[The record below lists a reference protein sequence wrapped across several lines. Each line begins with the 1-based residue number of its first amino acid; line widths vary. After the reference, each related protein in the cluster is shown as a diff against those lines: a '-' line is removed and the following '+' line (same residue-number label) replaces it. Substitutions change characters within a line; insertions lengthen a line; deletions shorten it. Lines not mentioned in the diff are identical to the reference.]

1 MGDGILLVDKPAGC
15 TSADVVRAVK
25 RRHRPA
31 SIGHLGTLDPMATGV
46 LPLCLGA
53 GTRVA
58 QFLGAQSKAYTGTIR
73 LGERTDT
80 ADVTGRVVE
89 RRPVPAVEQMD
100 LEGVARSFLGEGQQ
114 IPPMYS
120 AIRRGGRRLY
130 ELARDGVEVERPPRP
145 IRIDRFRLT
154 RAQRAG
160 ELSFEVACS
169 KGTYVR
175 VLAEDVGAALGTLGT
190 LADLRRT
197 EFGDFFVSECEPL
210 DRIVERLGE
219 GAMVPVADDAVA
231 AVARAAENA
240 AAEAA
245 AAARAAEAAAAA
257 ASAGAEAMS
266 AAAVPLA
273 KLAEASA
280 PLTDDRR
287 IEWYGPSMSSKSF
300 LTARL
305 MEAWAHGQDIV
316 DTVGGTRVATDRLRH
331 IAQLGVITRGW
342 SYANRGL
349 ERPAGEVSVSLTAP
363 SGDTWTWEHADE
375 VGRVT
380 GTAEDFCLVVT
391 QRRHL
396 DDTGLVASDGPARDW
411 MLRAQAFAGDA
422 TDGPA
427 PRT

>member
-1 MGDGILLVDKPAGC
+1 MDVAAV
-15 TSADVVRAVK
+15 TADLIAEQDDLDTVVAPLTDDAWALATPSPGWSV
-25 RRHRPA
+25 A
-31 SIGHLGTLDPMATGV
+31 DQIGHLTYFDRTAALAIVDPDAFIEHRDQLIGLFDDPSAVEDLT
-46 LPLCLGA
+46 
-53 GTRVA
+53 
-58 QFLGAQSKAYTGTIR
+58 
-73 LGERTDT
+73 LGEFR
-80 ADVTGRVVE
+80 AMHPAELLAAWREGR
-89 RRPVPAVEQMD
+89 
-100 LEGVARSFLGEGQQ
+100 
-114 IPPMYS
+114 S
-120 AIRRGGRRLY
+120 A
-130 ELARDGVEVERPPRP
+130 
-145 IRIDRFRLT
+145 
-154 RAQRAG
+154 
-160 ELSFEVACS
+160 
-169 KGTYVR
+169 
-175 VLAEDVGAALGTLGT
+175 
-190 LADLRRT
+190 
-197 EFGDFFVSECEPL
+197 
-210 DRIVERLGE
+210 
-219 GAMVPVADDAVA
+219 
-231 AVARAAENA
+231 
-240 AAEAA
+240 
-245 AAARAAEAAAAA
+245 
-257 ASAGAEAMS
+257 
-266 AAAVPLA
+266 
-273 KLAEASA
+273 LAEASA

-380 GTAEDFCLVVT
+380 GPAEDFCLVVT

-396 DDTGLVASDGPARDW
+396 DDTRLVASDGPARDW